1 MTPVMFFPLP
11 HPLLLTFN
19 ATISNPAPVLFTVNH
34 PALWELAKLVTEN
47 TQEIFNFL
55 FCFLQCCICDLG
67 HEYKCIAG
75 INIWSSKFSSAF
87 ICLDISA
94 AVTRRIWYRR
104 SSTGVSIKVSK
115 HLMFYSC
122 TCMSYLVFLVQ
133 IKERFWNDCWKTEFF
148 ESLLSVRELR
158 VS

>member
-19 ATISNPAPVLFTVNH
+19 ATISSPAPVLFTVNH
-34 PALWELAKLVTEN
+34 PALWDLAKLVTEN
-47 TQEIFNFL
+47 TQDIFNFL

-115 HLMFYSC
+115 HLMFLQLYVYELPCFSGPNKG
-122 TCMSYLVFLVQ
+122 TIL
-133 IKERFWNDCWKTEFF
+133 ERLLKNWIFWKSSFC
-148 ESLLSVRELR
+148 
-158 VS
+158 